1 DKFDECLRICLPI
14 FRKAF
19 EIFENC
25 VYTRT
30 AENCDSVFGILIK
43 GRIEDS
49 LIHEVRLTV
58 NWEEYP
64 AEIVQLERSED
75 VGISGD
81 RRLDSLRVLMKSSF
95 ATRDDFRHDRE
106 AITRR

>member
-1 DKFDECLRICLPI
+1 MLPDKFDERLRICLPV
-14 FRKAF
+14 FGKTF
-19 EIFENC
+19 QIFENC

-30 AENCDSVFGILIK
+30 AENCDSVFGVLIK
-43 GRIEDS
+43 VRVEDS

-64 AEIVQLERSED
+64 AKIVQLERSED

-81 RRLDSLRVLMKSSF
+81 RRLDSLRVLMESRF
-95 ATRDDFRHDRE
+95 ATRDNFRHD
-106 AITRR
+106 